1 MSERTRVTADRRIGG
16 PRVDRMPR
24 RTLAERRAFAQL
36 PVEERIAAYLRS
48 LRRMAMF
55 FTALTVVSLVV
66 GLVLGLAVH

>member
-1 MSERTRVTADRRIGG
+1 MPERTRVTADRRTGS

-24 RTLAERRAFAQL
+24 RNLAERRAFAQL

-55 FTALTVVSLVV
+55 FTTLTVVSLVV
-66 GLVLGLAVH
+66 GFVLGFTAH